1 MINNYQNKK
10 ILDKKLIFYSLL
22 FIIILLFLIISNWKI
37 IQERVSLGKR
47 VSQLKNEIRVLDEKN
62 QELKAGI
69 SKTLQL
75 DHTEK
80 ILREK
85 GLYQKKGEKS
95 VIIVWPDKEKEDISE
110 EKSIWEKIL
119 GKINLGN

>member
-1 MINNYQNKK
+1 MINNYKNNKFFDKK
-10 ILDKKLIFYSLL
+10 IIFYLL
-22 FIIILLFLIISNWKI
+22 SFIIILSFLIISNWRI
-37 IQERVSLGKR
+37 IKERTALGKR
-47 VSQLKNEIRVLDEKN
+47 VFQLKNEVHVLEEKN
-62 QELKAGI
+62 NQLKAGI

-75 DHTEK
+75 DYTEK

-95 VIIVWPDKEKEDISE
+95 VIIVWPEINKKDISE

>member
-1 MINNYQNKK
+1 MISNYQNKK
-10 ILDKKLIFYSLL
+10 FFDKKIIFYSLL
-22 FIIILLFLIISNWKI
+22 SIIILSFLIISNWRI
-37 IQERVSLGKR
+37 IKERTALGTR
-47 VSQLKNEIRVLDEKN
+47 VFQLKNEIRVLEEKN
-62 QELKAGI
+62 KQLKAGI
-69 SKTLQL
+69 SETLQL
-75 DHTEK
+75 DYTEK

-95 VIIVWPDKEKEDISE
+95 VIIVWPEKNKEDKSE

>member
-10 ILDKKLIFYSLL
+10 ISDKKIFFYSLL
-22 FIIILLFLIISNWKI
+22 FIIILSFLIISNWRI
-37 IQERVSLGKR
+37 IKERTALGKR
-47 VSQLKNEIRVLDEKN
+47 VFQLKNEVQVLEEKN
-62 QELKAGI
+62 KQLKAGI

-75 DHTEK
+75 NYTEK

-95 VIIVWPDKEKEDISE
+95 VIIVWPEKNKEDRSE

-119 GKINLGN
+119 GKINLRD